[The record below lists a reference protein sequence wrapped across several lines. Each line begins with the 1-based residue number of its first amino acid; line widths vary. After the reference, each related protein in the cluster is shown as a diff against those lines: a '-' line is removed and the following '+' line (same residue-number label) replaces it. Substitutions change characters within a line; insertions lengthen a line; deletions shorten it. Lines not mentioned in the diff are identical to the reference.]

1 MSLMRISNLYSHRVE
16 AFAYTFM
23 ILGVIGD
30 HISTSVGLSKSYLKE
45 SNPIAL
51 MLMNNNVWIQA
62 DLILIIVSIL
72 GVFTFQRVVKS
83 PSSRIILLLPIIC
96 GLVRLGAA
104 FWNTSLLLG

>member
-1 MSLMRISNLYSHRVE
+1 MRISNLYSLRVE
-16 AFAYTFM
+16 AFAYAIM

-30 HISTSVGLSKSYLKE
+30 YISTSVGLSRSSLKE

-96 GLVRLGAA
+96 GLVRLCAA

>member
-1 MSLMRISNLYSHRVE
+1 MRISNLYSLRVE
-16 AFAYTFM
+16 AFAYAIM

-30 HISTSVGLSKSYLKE
+30 HMSTSVGLSKSSLKE

-62 DLILIIVSIL
+62 DLILIMVSII

-96 GLVRLGAA
+96 GLVRK
-104 FWNTSLLLG
+104 